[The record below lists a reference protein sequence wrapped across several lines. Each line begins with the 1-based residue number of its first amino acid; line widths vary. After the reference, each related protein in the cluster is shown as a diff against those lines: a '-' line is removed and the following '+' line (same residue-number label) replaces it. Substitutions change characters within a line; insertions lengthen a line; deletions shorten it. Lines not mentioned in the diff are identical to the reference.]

1 MKRRYTPRKSTR
13 NHPCVFNHPFVREQ
27 VDPRVK
33 VAWAERYGGRA
44 PYGNLRLSWREMHCQ
59 TLNPYGSD
67 TCAYRP
73 EQCAMAFL
81 IGVERLAAVPNISEK
96 SAIPY
101 FRAIA
106 HSMALERADDKPL
119 AREKQSGTLVHDE
132 AQGPGDARDVRLSDE
147 ERWELHRARSRPIAI
162 GDLLGSLHVG
172 PREGRAD
179 DGEASPVER
188 DAPSRDMRTAPSSGV
203 GDEPPS
209 TPSGIPEGGEL
220 T

>member
-1 MKRRYTPRKSTR
+1 MRKNTR
-13 NHPCVFNHPFVREQ
+13 KHPCVFAHPFVREQ

-33 VAWAERYGGRA
+33 VAWEERYGGRA

-119 AREKQSGTLVHDE
+119 SREKQSGTLVHDE
-132 AQGPGDARDVRLSDE
+132 AQGPGDTRDVRLSDE
-147 ERWELHRARSRPIAI
+147 ERQEVHRARSRPIAI
-162 GDLLGSLHVG
+162 GELLGGLDVR
-172 PREGRAD
+172 PRTQSAD
-179 DGEASPVER
+179 DGKASP
-188 DAPSRDMRTAPSSGV
+188 
-203 GDEPPS
+203 
-209 TPSGIPEGGEL
+209 I
-220 T
+220 